1 MKNFQ
6 DLVQEALKK
15 VPEVDIYQLKDKIES
30 NKQIKLI
37 DIREDREWVSGRIPS
52 AFHIGRGVLEKG
64 IFEVAN
70 SDDEIILILSNMV
83 KQRKQS
89 IIQYEEGGRI
99 ELAEREREE
108 IKIIQ
113 EFLPNQLTNEEIQ
126 TEISKIID
134 AEEQLSIKDMGKIM
148 GELKNK
154 FSGRMD
160 FGKASEIVK
169 ALLK

>member
-1 MKNFQ
+1 MRSELNENLKEAIKS
-6 DLVQEALKK
+6 QEKQRVATLRLINAAIKDR
-15 VPEVDIYQLKDKIES
+15 DIAVRSEE
-30 NKQIKLI
+30 NT
-37 DIREDREWVSGRIPS
+37 EGVS
-52 AFHIGRGVLEKG
+52 
-64 IFEVAN
+64 
-70 SDDEIILILSNMV
+70 DTEIILILSNMV

-113 EFLPNQLTNEEIQ
+113 EFLPNQLTDEEIQ
-126 TEISKIID
+126 IEISKIID
-134 AEEQLSIKDMGKIM
+134 ANDQLSIKDIGKIM
-148 GELKNK
+148 SELKSK

-160 FGKASEIVK
+160 FGKASGIIK

>member
-1 MKNFQ
+1 MRSELDENLKEAIKS
-6 DLVQEALKK
+6 QEKQRVATLRLINAAIKDR
-15 VPEVDIYQLKDKIES
+15 DIAVRSEE
-30 NKQIKLI
+30 NT
-37 DIREDREWVSGRIPS
+37 E
-52 AFHIGRGVLEKG
+52 GV
-64 IFEVAN
+64 

-126 TEISKIID
+126 AEISKIID
-134 AEEQLSIKDMGKIM
+134 AEDQLSIKDMGKIM
-148 GELKNK
+148 GKLKNR

>member
-1 MKNFQ
+1 MRAELDKN
-6 DLVQEALKK
+6 LKEAIKSQEKQRVATLRLINAAIKDR
-15 VPEVDIYQLKDKIES
+15 DIAVRSEE
-30 NKQIKLI
+30 NT
-37 DIREDREWVSGRIPS
+37 E
-52 AFHIGRGVLEKG
+52 GV
-64 IFEVAN
+64 

-89 IIQYEEGGRI
+89 IVQYEEGGRI

-113 EFLPNQLTNEEIQ
+113 EFLPIQLSEEEI
-126 TEISKIID
+126 EKAVSKIIEGKD
-134 AEEQLSIKDMGKIM
+134 GLTIKDMGKIM
-148 GELKNK
+148 GHLKVNY
-154 FSGRMD
+154 SGRMD

>member
-1 MKNFQ
+1 MRSELDANLKEAIKS
-6 DLVQEALKK
+6 QEKQRVATLRLINAAIKDR
-15 VPEVDIYQLKDKIES
+15 DIAVRSEE
-30 NKQIKLI
+30 NT
-37 DIREDREWVSGRIPS
+37 EGVSD
-52 AFHIGRGVLEKG
+52 A
-64 IFEVAN
+64 
-70 SDDEIILILSNMV
+70 EIILILSNMV

-113 EFLPNQLTNEEIQ
+113 EFLPNQLTDEEIHI
-126 TEISKIID
+126 EVSKLIG
-134 AEEQLSIKDMGKIM
+134 AQEQLTIKDMGKIM
-148 GELKNK
+148 SELKEK

-160 FGKASEIVK
+160 FGKASGIVK

>member
-1 MKNFQ
+1 MRSELDENLKEAIKS
-6 DLVQEALKK
+6 QEKQRVATLRLINAAIKDR
-15 VPEVDIYQLKDKIES
+15 DIAVRSEE
-30 NKQIKLI
+30 NT
-37 DIREDREWVSGRIPS
+37 EGVS
-52 AFHIGRGVLEKG
+52 
-64 IFEVAN
+64 
-70 SDDEIILILSNMV
+70 DTEIILILSNMV

-113 EFLPNQLTNEEIQ
+113 EFLPNQLTDEEIQ
-126 TEISKIID
+126 TEISKIIN
-134 AEEQLSIKDMGKIM
+134 ANEHLSIKDIGKIM
-148 GELKNK
+148 SELKSK

-160 FGKASEIVK
+160 FGKASGIIK

>member
-1 MKNFQ
+1 MRSELDANLKEAIKS
-6 DLVQEALKK
+6 QEKQRVATLRLINAAIKDR
-15 VPEVDIYQLKDKIES
+15 DIAVRSEE
-30 NKQIKLI
+30 NT
-37 DIREDREWVSGRIPS
+37 EGVSD
-52 AFHIGRGVLEKG
+52 A
-64 IFEVAN
+64 
-70 SDDEIILILSNMV
+70 EIILILSNMV

-113 EFLPNQLTNEEIQ
+113 EFLPNQLTDKEIHI
-126 TEISKIID
+126 EISKLIN
-134 AEEQLSIKDMGKIM
+134 AQEQLTIKDMGKIM
-148 GELKNK
+148 SELKEK

-160 FGKASEIVK
+160 FGKASGIVK

>member
-1 MKNFQ
+1 MRSELDANLK
-6 DLVQEALKK
+6 EAIKSKEKQRVATLRLINAAIKDR
-15 VPEVDIYQLKDKIES
+15 DIAVRSEE
-30 NKQIKLI
+30 NT
-37 DIREDREWVSGRIPS
+37 EGVSD
-52 AFHIGRGVLEKG
+52 A
-64 IFEVAN
+64 
-70 SDDEIILILSNMV
+70 EIILILSNMV

-113 EFLPNQLTNEEIQ
+113 EFLPNQLTDEEIHI
-126 TEISKIID
+126 EISKLID
-134 AEEQLSIKDMGKIM
+134 AQDQLTIKDMGKIM
-148 GELKNK
+148 SELKEK

-160 FGKASEIVK
+160 FGKASGIVK

>member
-1 MKNFQ
+1 MRSELDENLKEAIKS
-6 DLVQEALKK
+6 QEKQRVATLRLINAAIKDR
-15 VPEVDIYQLKDKIES
+15 DIAVRSEE
-30 NKQIKLI
+30 NT
-37 DIREDREWVSGRIPS
+37 E
-52 AFHIGRGVLEKG
+52 GV
-64 IFEVAN
+64 

-83 KQRKQS
+83 KQREQS

-113 EFLPNQLTNEEIQ
+113 EFLPNQLTNDEIQ
-126 TEISKIID
+126 AEISKIID
-134 AEEQLSIKDMGKIM
+134 AEDQLSIKDMGKIM

-169 ALLK
+169 ALLR

>member
-1 MKNFQ
+1 MRSELDENLKEAIKS
-6 DLVQEALKK
+6 QEKQRVATLRLINAAIKDR
-15 VPEVDIYQLKDKIES
+15 DIAVRSEE
-30 NKQIKLI
+30 NT
-37 DIREDREWVSGRIPS
+37 E
-52 AFHIGRGVLEKG
+52 GV
-64 IFEVAN
+64 

-126 TEISKIID
+126 AEISKIID

-160 FGKASEIVK
+160 FGKAPEIVK